1 MIQKHSTVLNKIG
14 LSADTNQQRG
24 RQTRSNTS
32 QTSQNRM
39 MNRKSSVGNTEN
51 SELHRYCQ
59 KEMLSLL
66 HQFPFEY
73 VTLKHNQV
81 GDYNSKRALYEFSVS
96 LLTLVLIVASLVIVE
111 SFLETLEFQRP
122 LNARKSTHQAEVWML

>member
-1 MIQKHSTVLNKIG
+1 MIQKHSTVVNKIG

-24 RQTRSNTS
+24 RQTRSNRS

-96 LLTLVLIVASLVIVE
+96 LLTLVLL
-111 SFLETLEFQRP
+111 Q
-122 LNARKSTHQAEVWML
+122 VWLLL